1 MIKKIIKI
9 KCLGNIPVDSLFI
22 WICARSLDFAIIL
35 ITPILILRIF
45 KFIKQIP
52 SESISKPT
60 YPVFLIIT
68 LLIEF
73 VSKFLTYGPLKY
85 NNPGYI
91 ISFFVFGYIANIIP
105 TILFLLV
112 LGVPCRYLSKSIKYA
127 IREDQKLIDVVT
139 FFKQFQNMSSSYIFL
154 VFTGYTCRLTLSSY
168 TLAYNMSCRA
178 FDMVCILYY
187 GYYVDFHLLIIY
199 ICCS

>member
-1 MIKKIIKI
+1 M
-9 KCLGNIPVDSLFI
+9 
-22 WICARSLDFAIIL
+22 CARALDFAIMF
-35 ITPILILRIF
+35 ITPMLILRIF
-45 KFIKQIP
+45 KFIKQIA

-60 YPVFLIIT
+60 YLTFLIIT

-91 ISFFVFGYIANIIP
+91 ITFFVVGYITNIIP

-127 IREDQKLIDVVT
+127 IREDQKLIDVIT
-139 FFKQFQNMSSSYIFL
+139 LFKQFQNLSTPYIFII
-154 VFTGYTCRLTLSSY
+154 FTGYSCRLILSSY
-168 TLAYNMSCRA
+168 TLAYNMSCFA
-178 FDMVCILYY
+178 FNMVCILY
-187 GYYVDFHLLIIY
+187 
-199 ICCS
+199 